1 MNITVILCT
10 YNRSE
15 SLAQA
20 LDSVAASVLPASVEW
35 EVLVVDNNSPDRTR
49 EVIEQYCTRYP
60 GRFRYLFE
68 GKQGKSNALNSAI
81 RNARGRILAFM
92 DDDVLVAPD
101 WLQNLTAPLD
111 SGEYGGTGGRIL
123 SQQSLDLPDW
133 LDLDG
138 EYGIGGMLAL
148 FDHGDE
154 GFELKTPPFGTNM
167 AFPAGI
173 FAQLGDFRTDMGPC
187 PGSELRNED
196 MEFGRRVMAAG
207 KKLWYVP
214 DAVVY
219 HAIPLSRLSQVYLL
233 RFWYD
238 HGRALIREIG
248 PRPDVFGVIPRWCL
262 SIFKI
267 CVVTLSQRIFNWL
280 VATDPKRRFFFKGFV
295 WMTLGQIA
303 ELFTFRH
310 AGKRSARP
318 PVGVAAPSEG
328 VNSAA
333 RD

>member
-15 SLAQA
+15 SLARA
-20 LDSVAASVLPASVEW
+20 LESVSASVLPASVEW

-49 EVIEQYCTRYP
+49 DVIEEYCARYP

-81 RNARGRILAFM
+81 RNARGNILAFM

-101 WLQNLTAPLD
+101 WLQNLTAPLA
-111 SGEYGGTGGRIL
+111 SGEFGGAGGRIL
-123 SQQSLDLPDW
+123 SQQSFDLPDW

-138 EYGIGGMLAL
+138 EYGVGGMLAL

-167 AFPAGI
+167 AFPAEI

-219 HAIPLSRLSQVYLL
+219 HAIPPSRISQDYLL

-248 PRPDVFGVIPRWCL
+248 PRPNILGVIPRWCL
-262 SIFKI
+262 TIPKI
-267 CVVTLSQRIFNWL
+267 CVVTLPQRVFKWL

-303 ELFTFRH
+303 ELPRVRQ
-310 AGKRSARP
+310 AGKRSASRH
-318 PVGVAAPSEG
+318 VGLAAHSEG
-328 VNSAA
+328 ANPAA